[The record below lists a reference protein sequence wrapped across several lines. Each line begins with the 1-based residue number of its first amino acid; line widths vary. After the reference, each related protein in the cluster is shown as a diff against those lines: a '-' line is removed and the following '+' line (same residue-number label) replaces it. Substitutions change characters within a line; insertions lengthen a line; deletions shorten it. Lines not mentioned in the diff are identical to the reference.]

1 MLNYYFTLALRSLKR
16 NIVLTVL
23 MIAAIGVGIG
33 ASMTTLTV
41 FRAMAGDPI
50 PNKSRQLFAVQIDNW
65 GPKRGIVGG
74 DEQNLAEQISY
85 PDAIGFMTARA
96 AHRQAAMYATGF
108 ALTPANPDLR
118 PFQVQAR
125 AAYADFFPMFE
136 VPFRYGAPWTQADDE
151 AHADVVVI
159 GHDLNDKVFGGSNSV
174 GKTLNLDGHAYRVV
188 GVLERWEP
196 IPKFYDLNNDKYGK
210 PEEAFIPFTRAIDQ
224 QLSSWGNFNCGGDT
238 IPAPGWEGRLRSE
251 CIWIQFWAE
260 LPSAAD
266 VERYRAFLNNYAADQ
281 RRLGRFHW
289 APNTQIRDAKEW
301 LGHEHAVSTEVRIL
315 LLVSFSFLV
324 VCLLNAM
331 GLMLAKIMGR
341 AGDIGVRRA
350 LGASRRA
357 IYSQCLIEAAVVGL
371 AGGLL
376 GLALTALGLLGL
388 RSLLSDEVNRL
399 TYLNISD
406 IAIAVTLS
414 VVATVLAGLYP
425 TWRAAQVQ
433 PAWQLKAQ

>member
-16 NIVLTVL
+16 NAVLTVL

-50 PNKSRQLFAVQIDNW
+50 PNKSRQLFAIQIDNW
-65 GPKRGIVGG
+65 GPKKGIVNG
-74 DEQNLAEQISY
+74 DERNLQEQISY
-85 PDAIGFMTARA
+85 LDAIGLMAARA

-108 ALTPANPDLR
+108 ALTPSNPDLR

-125 AAYADFFPMFE
+125 GTYADFFPMFD
-136 VPFRYGAPWTQADDE
+136 VPFRYGSPWIRADDE
-151 AHADVVVI
+151 GHANVVVI
-159 GHDLNDKVFGGSNSV
+159 SHDLNDKVFGGANSV
-174 GKTLNLDGHAYRVV
+174 GKTLNLDGQEYRVV

-196 IPKFYDLNNDKYGK
+196 IPKFYDLNNNKYGQ
-210 PEEAFIPFTRAIDQ
+210 PEEAFIPFTRAVDQ
-224 QLSSWGNFNCGGDT
+224 QLSSWGNNNCGGDT
-238 IPAPGWEGRLRSE
+238 IPAPGWEGRLHSE

-260 LPSAAD
+260 LPTAAD
-266 VERYRAFLNNYAADQ
+266 VERYRAFLNNYATEQ
-281 RRLGRFHW
+281 RRQGRFHW
-289 APNTQIRDAKEW
+289 TSNTRILDVREW
-301 LGHEHAVSTEVRIL
+301 LRHEHAVSTEVRIL
-315 LLVSFSFLV
+315 VLVSFSFLV

-357 IYSQCLIEAAVVGL
+357 IYSQCLIEAGVVGL
-371 AGGLL
+371 VGGLL
-376 GLALTALGLLGL
+376 GLALTTLGLMGL
-388 RSLLSDEVNRL
+388 RSLLSEQVNRL
-399 TYLNISD
+399 THFSAAD
-406 IAIAVTLS
+406 VAIAVTLS

>member
-1 MLNYYFTLALRSLKR
+1 MLNYYFTLALRSLRR
-16 NIVLTVL
+16 NAVLTVL

-65 GPKRGIVGG
+65 GPKTRIVAG
-74 DEQNLAEQISY
+74 DERNLQEQISY
-85 PDAIGFMTARA
+85 LDAIGLMTARA
-96 AHRQAAMYATGF
+96 ARRQAAMYATGF
-108 ALTPANPDLR
+108 ALTPSNPDLR

-125 AAYADFFPMFE
+125 ATYADFFPMFD
-136 VPFRYGAPWTQADDE
+136 VPFRYGAPWNRVDDE
-151 AHADVVVI
+151 GHANVVVI
-159 GHDLNDKVFGGSNSV
+159 GHELNDKVFGGADSV
-174 GKTLNLDGHAYRVV
+174 GKTLNLDGREYRVV
-188 GVLERWEP
+188 GVLNRWEP
-196 IPKFYDLNNDKYGK
+196 TPKFYDLNNNKYGQ
-210 PEEAFIPFTRAIDQ
+210 PEEAFIPFTRAVEQ
-224 QLSSWGNFNCGGDT
+224 QLSSWGNNNCGGDT

-260 LPSAAD
+260 LPTAAD
-266 VERYRAFLNNYAADQ
+266 AERYRAFLNNYATEQ
-281 RRLGRFHW
+281 RHQGRFHW
-289 APNTQIRDAKEW
+289 APNTRILDVREW
-301 LGHEHAVSTEVRIL
+301 LAHEHAVSTEVRIL
-315 LLVSFSFLV
+315 VLVSFSFLA

-357 IYSQCLIEAAVVGL
+357 IYSQCLIEAGVVGL

-376 GLALTALGLLGL
+376 GLVLTALGLAGL
-388 RSLLSDEVNRL
+388 RSLLSEQVNRL
-399 TYLNISD
+399 THFGLTD

-414 VVATVLAGLYP
+414 VIATVLAGLYP
-425 TWRAAQVQ
+425 TWRAAHVQ